1 MRSTGRFGIVGY
13 SFAFILYQNHVRN
26 CSLRCCACLESDDPR
41 LGHSCGCDV
50 FECDTQSCSG
60 LYHSHRLSFIRPLSL
75 SLFLFVRERCKELEP
90 VAAGGGVGSRAL
102 LSPFHDCLLCML
114 LERETWAKSKYCALR
129 WLGLLKE
136 QANLEQKTILE
147 KYECLTRHALA
158 LIKGYISQFSVEF
171 SSKCIP
177 TLR

>member
-1 MRSTGRFGIVGY
+1 MIQLLEQNLLFLNCKDVATVLRSRLSLMVIQLMLYGSKMRSTGRFGIVGY

-90 VAAGGGVGSRAL
+90 VAAGGGWGL
-102 LSPFHDCLLCML
+102 EPYCPLSMIAFCVC
-114 LERETWAKSKYCALR
+114 Y
-129 WLGLLKE
+129 
-136 QANLEQKTILE
+136 
-147 KYECLTRHALA
+147 
-158 LIKGYISQFSVEF
+158 
-171 SSKCIP
+171 
-177 TLR
+177 